1 MAAQRAEPHLQ
12 SFWVMVHGNNQDH
25 NFRLD
30 AQVSKHVTLRH
41 RHVHADLLKNL
52 QNCYGLPACHLEDIL
67 GPGEDPCLLR
77 GCSALAAAEEAL
89 TCVSALGL
97 TLLDTILSRA
107 VQCV

>member
-1 MAAQRAEPHLQ
+1 MAAQHAEPHLQ
-12 SFWVMVHGNNQDH
+12 SFWVMVHRNNEDH

-52 QNCYGLPACHLEDIL
+52 HNGYGLLACHLEDIL
-67 GPGEDPCLLR
+67 GPGEDPACCR

-89 TCVSALGL
+89 
-97 TLLDTILSRA
+97 
-107 VQCV
+107 